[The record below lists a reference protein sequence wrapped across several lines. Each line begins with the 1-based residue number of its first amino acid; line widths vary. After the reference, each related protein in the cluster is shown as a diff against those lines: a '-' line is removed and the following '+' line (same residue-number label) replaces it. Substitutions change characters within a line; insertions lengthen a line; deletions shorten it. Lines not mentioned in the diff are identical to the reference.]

1 MCGITGFF
9 DRDPRAPRR
18 LAELVAMG
26 EAIRHRGPDAEGS
39 ALEAGVGIHNRRL
52 AILDLSADGN
62 QPMFSPDRSVAVVF
76 NGEIYNFAEL
86 RRELEAQ
93 GHRFR
98 SRSDTEVLVYLY
110 LEHRDEPERM
120 LAKLNGFFAF
130 AIDDRRRR
138 RLFLARDRLGLK
150 PLYYAET
157 ARGLVFGSELKTLLA
172 EGNLARDV
180 DPTALL
186 DYLTL
191 RYVPA
196 PKTIFRGAKKLPAGH
211 CLLYDGVRAEVKRW
225 WDLPEFAT
233 RRERPERLAEELWSL
248 LVDSVRMRLVAD
260 VPLGAFLSGGVDSS
274 AVVAAMAELAKR
286 PGGREVVAVTVGFR
300 GSDLSEVEHARAL
313 ARALGVRHVVDEL
326 EPASLA
332 DVDALAEFFDEP
344 FADPSAIPT
353 WRLAKRTRREVKVAL
368 SGDGGDECFAG
379 YRRYRFDVAE
389 NRVRSLLPGPL
400 FRRLF
405 RATGRA
411 WPRGSWL
418 PRPLRAG
425 TTLENLGRSPLQA
438 YVRSVSA
445 QPVEEARALLHPD
458 LRAATAGYDPAELF
472 RPWFERAPAHDALSR
487 AQYVDFH
494 TWLPEYVLTKSDR
507 ATMAAGL
514 EAREPLLDFR
524 LVELAAAMAPDVKL
538 RDGVSKW
545 ILRMAAAPHLPPET
559 AARRKQ
565 GFTPPLREWIAS
577 ELAARPDRYAAPAAL
592 DGAAL
597 AGAVASHV
605 AGRRDHSE
613 LLYSV
618 RVLGAFERRWLGV
631 GAATAAVES

>member
-9 DRDPRAPRR
+9 DRDPRGPRR
-18 LAELVAMG
+18 IDELVAMG
-26 EAIRHRGPDAEGS
+26 ATIRHRGPDAEGS
-39 ALEAGVGIHNRRL
+39 ALEAGVGLHNRRL
-52 AILDLSADGN
+52 AILDLSTDGN
-62 QPMFSPDRSVAVVF
+62 QPMYAPDGSVAVVF

-86 RRELEAQ
+86 RGELEAK

-110 LEHRDEPERM
+110 LEHADAPERM

-138 RLFLARDRLGLK
+138 RLFLARDRMGLK

-172 EGNLARDV
+172 EGQLTRDL
-180 DPTALL
+180 DATALL

-196 PKTIFRGAKKLPAGH
+196 PKTIYRGAKKLPAGH
-211 CLLYDGVRAEVKRW
+211 CLLYDGVRLEVKQW
-225 WDLPEFAT
+225 WDLPPFAT
-233 RRERPERLAEELWSL
+233 RSERPERLAEELWSL

-274 AVVAAMAELAKR
+274 AVVAAMAELARR

-300 GSDLSEVEHARAL
+300 GSDLSEVEQARLL
-313 ARALGVRHVVDEL
+313 ARSLGVRHVVDEL
-326 EPASLA
+326 DPASIELTEP
-332 DVDALAEFFDEP
+332 LAEFFDEP

-353 WRLAKRTRREVKVAL
+353 WLLARRTRREVKVAL

-405 RATGRA
+405 GAAGRA
-411 WPRGSWL
+411 WPRARWL
-418 PRPLRAG
+418 PRRLRAA
-425 TTLENLGRSPLQA
+425 TTLENLGRSPLEA

-445 QPVEEARALLHPD
+445 TSVDDARALLHPD
-458 LRAATAGYDPAELF
+458 LRAASAGYDPVELF
-472 RPWFERAPAHDALSR
+472 RPWFERAPAGDPLSR

-514 EAREPLLDFR
+514 EAREPLLDYR
-524 LVELAAAMAPDVKL
+524 LVELAASIPPELKL
-538 RDGVSKW
+538 HDGVGKW
-545 ILRMAAAPHLPPET
+545 ILRMAAARHLPPAT

-565 GFTPPLREWIAS
+565 GFAPPLREWVAS
-577 ELAARPDRYAAPAAL
+577 ELAARPGRFDAPASI
-592 DGAAL
+592 DGPAL
-597 AGAVASHV
+597 AAAVARHRDGS
-605 AGRRDHSE
+605 RDHSE
-613 LLYSV
+613 LLYSML
-618 RVLGAFERRWLGV
+618 VLGAFERRWLGV
-631 GAATAAVES
+631 GAGAVAVGG